1 MNKFFFNYDVLHYS
15 TFPGRTEVKIKNCIA
30 YEMMCMFVKV
40 KPILTYIKGF
50 FLYL

>member
-1 MNKFFFNYDVLHYS
+1 MTYYITVHF
-15 TFPGRTEVKIKNCIA
+15 RTEVKKLKKVLK
-30 YEMMCMFVKV
+30 MMCMFVKV